1 MRTLDGTLHELDVLI
16 LAIGFKVDRFVRPM
30 RVVGRDGTDL
40 DDAWADGPQ
49 AHLSVTVPGFP
60 NFFLLNGPNG
70 PVGNFS
76 LIDVAEMQ
84 LGYVLRLMEP
94 MIEGRYRDIDPK
106 PGALE
111 AFERERR
118 EAATKTVWMTGCRSW
133 YLDKDGI
140 PAGWTLSC
148 DRFRDEMA
156 DPRVGDFITT

>member
-1 MRTLDGTLHELDVLI
+1 MIVL
-16 LAIGFKVDRFVRPM
+16 ATGFKADQFVRPM
-30 RVVGRDGTDL
+30 RVVGRDGADL
-40 DDAWADGPQ
+40 DNAWIDGPQ

-84 LGYVLRLMEP
+84 LGYVLRLLEP
-94 MIEGRYRDIDPK
+94 MIEGRYREVDPK
-106 PGALE
+106 PEALE

-140 PAGWTLSC
+140 PAGWTLSY
-148 DRFRDEMA
+148 DRFRNEMA
-156 DPRVGDFITT
+156 EPRADDFNTR